1 MTRPMTA
8 ALSFT
13 WTLAA
18 LAVLPAVAHAQSA
31 KTEEATLE
39 VCVDLEA
46 DVVRSAAGGCETF
59 EQKTAVALAPLGDA
73 VAALQ
78 AGHGVSLSDLTKSG
92 QWVSPKFAC
101 AAGEVAVETPTGAVC
116 LPADAPLGHVAPG
129 SIWLLT
135 RFARG
140 RSAVAGNDRESFT
153 WLHVMNP
160 GDAPATGVCLYLGS
174 AGEVL
179 HRGHLVVSPM
189 GTESCAPLGVSPGR
203 VTTALVVT
211 DRPVFAQPS
220 RC

>member
-31 KTEEATLE
+31 KTEEAALE

-116 LPADAPLGHVAPG
+116 LPADAPVGHVAPG
-129 SIWLLT
+129 SIWQDVEKSVLD
-135 RFARG
+135 FFN
-140 RSAVAGNDRESFT
+140 SA
-153 WLHVMNP
+153 
-160 GDAPATGVCLYLGS
+160 
-174 AGEVL
+174 
-179 HRGHLVVSPM
+179 SPK
-189 GTESCAPLGVSPGR
+189 
-203 VTTALVVT
+203 
-211 DRPVFAQPS
+211 
-220 RC
+220 